1 MRLLPLLALAFLAP
15 CVQAADEPAAKPAK
29 KAGRAGAQF
38 PESIS
43 GVSEEQ
49 YAKIRRALM
58 ATYGDETVAA
68 ARKRLADLKERG
80 RFVKGRNEAE
90 DLRLEFE
97 AARDAMVK
105 ATIEAVQKL
114 DPSIEKDPLVLTLNA
129 IEELV
134 KKRGQ
139 EAAKAAQEKAS
150 AEERAAAAKMPKEDA
165 KPAETPATTEAKSE
179 SPKAMTPAELLAD
192 VEGVS
197 AEDMKKFRVAAFK
210 AQRDPKVKEI
220 KAKQAQLRKEAEFLS
235 QDEKRNMRGEFEAL
249 LADLRKAQEAAV
261 AEAAPSLS
269 KETIVTIL
277 NAIETRARDAAAKA
291 GPKKGTKTPLKP
303 FPFGEKK

>member
-1 MRLLPLLALAFLAP
+1 MRLFPLLALALLAP
-15 CVQAADEPAAKPAK
+15 CLQAADEPAAKPAK
-29 KAGRAGAQF
+29 KAARAGAQF
-38 PESIS
+38 PESVS
-43 GVSEEQ
+43 GVSDEQ

-58 ATYGDETVAA
+58 ATYGDEAVTA

-97 AARDAMVK
+97 TARDAMVK
-105 ATIEAVQKL
+105 ATLEAAQKF

-150 AEERAAAAKMPKEDA
+150 AEERAAAAKMPKEETKPAVETAKEADA
-165 KPAETPATTEAKSE
+165 KPITPG
-179 SPKAMTPAELLAD
+179 ELLAD

-220 KAKQAQLRKEAEFLS
+220 KAKRVQLSKEAEFLS
-235 QDEKRNMRGEFEAL
+235 QEEKKNMRGEFEQL
-249 LADLRKAQEAAV
+249 QSDLRKANLAAI
-261 AEAAPSLS
+261 AQAAPDLS
-269 KETIVTIL
+269 KETLEKIYEAVETRTRE
-277 NAIETRARDAAAKA
+277 AIEKA
-291 GPKKGTKTPLKP
+291 GKKKATKTPLKP

>member
-1 MRLLPLLALAFLAP
+1 MRLLPLLALALLAP

-29 KAGRAGAQF
+29 KAARAGAQF
-38 PESIS
+38 PESVS

-49 YAKIRRALM
+49 YAKIRRAIM
-58 ATYGDETVAA
+58 ATYGDETIAA
-68 ARKRLADLKERG
+68 ARKRLADLKERT

-97 AARDAMVK
+97 TARDTMVK
-105 ATIEAVQKL
+105 ATIAAVQKF

-129 IEELV
+129 VEELV

-150 AEERAAAAKMPKEDA
+150 AEERAAAAKMPKEEGKPAEETAAKEADA
-165 KPAETPATTEAKSE
+165 KP
-179 SPKAMTPAELLAD
+179 MTPAELLAD

-197 AEDMKKFRVAAFK
+197 AEDMRKFRIAAFK
-210 AQRDPKVKEI
+210 VQRDPKVKEL
-220 KAKQAQLRKEAEFLS
+220 KAKQTQLRKEAEFLS
-235 QDEKRNMRGEFEAL
+235 QEEKRNMRGEFEAL
-249 LADLRKAQEAAV
+249 QADMRKAQEAAI

-277 NAIETRARDAAAKA
+277 DAVETRARDAAAKA
-291 GPKKGTKTPLKP
+291 GPKKGAKTPLKP

>member
-1 MRLLPLLALAFLAP
+1 MRLLPFLALAFLAP

-29 KAGRAGAQF
+29 KAARAGAQF
-38 PESIS
+38 PESVA
-43 GVSEEQ
+43 GVPDEQ
-49 YAKIRRALM
+49 FAKIRRALM
-58 ATYGDETVAA
+58 ATYADPAIVA
-68 ARKRLADLKERG
+68 ARKRLADLKERT

-97 AARDAMVK
+97 TARDAMVK
-105 ATIEAVQKL
+105 ATLEAVQKL
-114 DPSIEKDPLVLTLNA
+114 DPTIEKDPLVLTLNA
-129 IEELV
+129 IEEMV

-139 EAAKAAQEKAS
+139 EATKAAQAKAME
-150 AEERAAAAKMPKEDA
+150 AERAAAKENKDA
-165 KPAETPATTEAKSE
+165 KPAEAPASSEAKPE
-179 SPKAMTPAELLAD
+179 STKAMTQAELLAD

-197 AEDMKKFRVAAFK
+197 AEDMRKFRAAAFK

-220 KAKQAQLRKEAEFLS
+220 KAKRAQLSKEAEFLS
-235 QDEKRNMRGEFEAL
+235 AEEKKNMRGEFEAL
-249 LADLRKAQEAAV
+249 QADMRKAQEAAI

-277 NAIETRARDAAAKA
+277 DAVETRARDAAAKA

>member
-1 MRLLPLLALAFLAP
+1 MRLLSLLALALLAP
-15 CVQAADEPAAKPAK
+15 CVQAADEPEAKPAK
-29 KAGRAGAQF
+29 KVARPGAGF
-38 PESIS
+38 PESVA
-43 GVSEEQ
+43 GVPDEQ
-49 YAKIRRALM
+49 FAKIRRALM
-58 ATYGDETVAA
+58 ATYADPAIAA

-105 ATIEAVQKL
+105 ATLEAVQKL
-114 DPSIEKDPLVLTLNA
+114 DPTIEKDPLVLTLNA
-129 IEELV
+129 IEELM

-139 EAAKAAQEKAS
+139 EAARAAQEKAS
-150 AEERAAAAKMPKEDA
+150 AEERTAAANKPKDEAKPAGETAAKEADA
-165 KPAETPATTEAKSE
+165 KPITPG
-179 SPKAMTPAELLAD
+179 ELLAD

-197 AEDMKKFRVAAFK
+197 AEDMRKFRIAAFK
-210 AQRDPKVKEI
+210 VQRDPKVKEL
-220 KAKQAQLRKEAEFLS
+220 KAKQTQLRKEAEFLS
-235 QDEKRNMRGEFEAL
+235 QEEKRNMRGEFEAL
-249 LADLRKAQEAAV
+249 QADMRKAQEAAI

-277 NAIETRARDAAAKA
+277 NAVETRAREAAAKA

>member
-1 MRLLPLLALAFLAP
+1 MRLLPLLALALLALP
-15 CVQAADEPAAKPAK
+15 LQAADEPVAKPAK
-29 KAGRAGAQF
+29 KVARPGAAF
-38 PESIS
+38 PESVA
-43 GVSEEQ
+43 GVSDEQ

-58 ATYGDETVAA
+58 ATLGDETVVA
-68 ARKRLADLKERG
+68 ARKRLADLKDRG

-105 ATIEAVQKL
+105 ATLEAAQKF

-129 IEELV
+129 VEELV

-150 AEERAAAAKMPKEDA
+150 AEERAAAANKPKDEAKPAGATAAKEADA
-165 KPAETPATTEAKSE
+165 KPITPG
-179 SPKAMTPAELLAD
+179 ELLAD

-197 AEDMKKFRVAAFK
+197 AEDMRKFRAAAYK
-210 AQRDPKVKEI
+210 AQRDPKVKEL
-220 KAKQAQLRKEAEFLS
+220 KAKQVQLRKEAEFLS
-235 QDEKRNMRGEFEAL
+235 QEEKKNMRGEFEQL
-249 LADLRKAQEAAV
+249 QSDLRKANLAAI
-261 AEAAPSLS
+261 AEAAPDLS
-269 KETIVTIL
+269 KETLEKIYEAVETRTRE
-277 NAIETRARDAAAKA
+277 AIEKA
-291 GPKKGTKTPLKP
+291 GKKKATKTPLKP

>member
-1 MRLLPLLALAFLAP
+1 MRLLPLLALALLAP
-15 CVQAADEPAAKPAK
+15 SAQAAEEAVTKPARK
-29 KAGRAGAQF
+29 TTRAGAQF
-38 PESIS
+38 PESVA

-58 ATYGDETVAA
+58 ATYADPAIVA
-68 ARKRLADLKERG
+68 ARKRLADLKERS

-97 AARDAMVK
+97 TAREAMVK
-105 ATIEAVQKL
+105 ATLEAVQKQ
-114 DPSIEKDPLVLTLNA
+114 DPSVEKDPLVLTLNA

-139 EAAKAAQEKAS
+139 EAAKAAQAKAS
-150 AEERAAAAKMPKEDA
+150 EAERAAAKENKDG
-165 KPAETPATTEAKSE
+165 KPSE
-179 SPKAMTPAELLAD
+179 SPAAEAKPEGAKALTPAELLAD

-197 AEDMKKFRVAAFK
+197 AEDMRKFRVAALK
-210 AQRDPKVKEI
+210 AQRDPKLKEI
-220 KAKQAQLRKEAEFLS
+220 KTKQVQLRKEAEFLS
-235 QDEKRNMRGEFEAL
+235 PEEKKNLRGEFEAL
-249 LADLRKAQEAAV
+249 QADMRKAQEAAI

-277 NAIETRARDAAAKA
+277 NAVETRARDAAAKA
-291 GPKKGTKTPLKP
+291 GPKAGTKTPLKP

>member
-1 MRLLPLLALAFLAP
+1 MRLLSLLALALLAP
-15 CVQAADEPAAKPAK
+15 CVQAADEPEAKPAK
-29 KAGRAGAQF
+29 KVARPGAGF
-38 PESIS
+38 PESVA
-43 GVSEEQ
+43 GVPDEQ
-49 YAKIRRALM
+49 FAKIRRALM
-58 ATYGDETVAA
+58 ATYADPAIAA

-97 AARDAMVK
+97 AGRDAMVK
-105 ATIEAVQKL
+105 ATLEAVQKF
-114 DPSIEKDPLVLTLNA
+114 DPAIEKDPLVLTLNA
-129 IEELV
+129 VEELI

-139 EAAKAAQEKAS
+139 EAARAAQEKAS
-150 AEERAAAAKMPKEDA
+150 AEERTAAANKPKDEAKPAGETAAKEADA
-165 KPAETPATTEAKSE
+165 KPITPG
-179 SPKAMTPAELLAD
+179 ELLAD

-197 AEDMKKFRVAAFK
+197 AEDMRKFRIAAFK
-210 AQRDPKVKEI
+210 VQRDPKVKEL
-220 KAKQAQLRKEAEFLS
+220 KAKQTQLRKEAEFLS
-235 QDEKRNMRGEFEAL
+235 QEEKRNMRGEFEAL
-249 LADLRKAQEAAV
+249 QADMRKAQEAAI

-277 NAIETRARDAAAKA
+277 NAVETRAREAAAKA

>member
-1 MRLLPLLALAFLAP
+1 MRLFSLLTLALLAP

-29 KAGRAGAQF
+29 KTARAGAQF
-38 PESIS
+38 PESVS
-43 GVSEEQ
+43 GVSDEQ

-58 ATYGDETVAA
+58 ATYGDEAIAA
-68 ARKRLADLKERG
+68 ARKRLADLKERT

-97 AARDAMVK
+97 TARDAMMK
-105 ATIEAVQKL
+105 ATLEAVQKF
-114 DPSIEKDPLVLTLNA
+114 DPTIEKEPLVLTLNA

-139 EAAKAAQEKAS
+139 EAAKAAQAKAS
-150 AEERAAAAKMPKEDA
+150 EAERAAAKENKDA
-165 KPAETPATTEAKSE
+165 KPAEAPAAEAKAE
-179 SPKAMTPAELLAD
+179 APKPMTPAELLAD

-197 AEDMKKFRVAAFK
+197 AEDMRKFRAAAFK

-220 KAKQAQLRKEAEFLS
+220 KAKRVQLGKEAEFLS
-235 QDEKRNMRGEFEAL
+235 QEEKKNMRGEFEQL
-249 LADLRKAQEAAV
+249 QSDLRKANLDAIAQ
-261 AEAAPSLS
+261 AAPDLS
-269 KETIVTIL
+269 KETLEKIYEAVETRTRE
-277 NAIETRARDAAAKA
+277 AIEKA
-291 GPKKGTKTPLKP
+291 GKKKATKTPLKP

>member
-1 MRLLPLLALAFLAP
+1 
-15 CVQAADEPAAKPAK
+15 
-29 KAGRAGAQF
+29 
-38 PESIS
+38 
-43 GVSEEQ
+43 
-49 YAKIRRALM
+49 M
-58 ATYGDETVAA
+58 ATYGDEAVAA

-97 AARDAMVK
+97 TARDAMVK
-105 ATIEAVQKL
+105 ATLEAAQKF

-150 AEERAAAAKMPKEDA
+150 AEERAAAAKMPKEETKPAVETAKEADA
-165 KPAETPATTEAKSE
+165 KPITPG
-179 SPKAMTPAELLAD
+179 ELLAD

-210 AQRDPKVKEI
+210 AQRDPQVKEI
-220 KAKQAQLRKEAEFLS
+220 KAKRVQLTKEAEFLS
-235 QDEKRNMRGEFEAL
+235 PEEKKNMRGEFEQL
-249 LADLRKAQEAAV
+249 QSDLRKANLAAI
-261 AEAAPSLS
+261 AQAAPDLS
-269 KETIVTIL
+269 KETVEKIYEAVETRTRE
-277 NAIETRARDAAAKA
+277 AIEKA
-291 GPKKGTKTPLKP
+291 GKKKATKTPLKP

>member
-1 MRLLPLLALAFLAP
+1 MRLLPLLALALLAP
-15 CVQAADEPAAKPAK
+15 CAFAAEEAAAKPAK
-29 KAGRAGAQF
+29 KAARAGAQF
-38 PESIS
+38 PESVP
-43 GVSEEQ
+43 GVSDEQ
-49 YAKIRRALM
+49 YAKIRRAIM
-58 ATYGDETVAA
+58 ATYADEAIAA
-68 ARKRLADLKERG
+68 ARKRLADLKERT

-97 AARDAMVK
+97 TARDAMVK
-105 ATIEAVQKL
+105 ATIDAVLKF

-129 IEELV
+129 VEELV

-139 EAAKAAQEKAS
+139 EAAKAAQAKAS
-150 AEERAAAAKMPKEDA
+150 EAERAAAKENKDA
-165 KPAETPATTEAKSE
+165 KPAEAPAAEAKPE
-179 SPKAMTPAELLAD
+179 APKPMTPAELLAD

-197 AEDMKKFRVAAFK
+197 AEDMRKFRAAAFK
-210 AQRDPKVKEI
+210 VQRDPKLKEI

-235 QDEKRNMRGEFEAL
+235 PEEKKNMRGEFEAL
-249 LADLRKAQEAAV
+249 QADLRKAQEAAI

-277 NAIETRARDAAAKA
+277 NAVEERVREAAAKA